1 MKTKIAFGIFA
12 TIFATAVW
20 ASCTSTTIV
29 GPNGQVTICNTC
41 CYQGQCTTVCY

>member
-1 MKTKIAFGIFA
+1 MKTKLIAGLFTA
-12 TIFATAVW
+12 LFATAVY

-29 GPNGQVTICNTC
+29 GPRGDVTICQTC